1 MKKSKGKLLSEDTN
15 SIKFQSVISKE
26 RGIHMNNIRNKN
38 KNNHGHLY
46 SDYCWLL
53 DSNVYFDD
61 DILFKFIN
69 GLRNDN
75 SLCSI
80 SSLCL
85 IKSNSF
91 NAE

>member
-1 MKKSKGKLLSEDTN
+1 MSD
-15 SIKFQSVISKE
+15 
-26 RGIHMNNIRNKN
+26 IRNKN
-38 KNNHGHLY
+38 KNNHGYLY

-85 IKSNSF
+85 KPQGPLDSDWHMHENHLYDSLAFFI
-91 NAE
+91 